1 MSVKQ
6 IYEKYLYLQKTTIN
20 NNGFES
26 WCELLDFH
34 SQVYSDT
41 CGLQIMP
48 LVQLLLYARGELK
61 VENNFDLENIDDSSK
76 GLVIAYRDYEEFFN
90 GFCSDTFEIAD
101 SEIEDHFNG
110 VKNRVLVSTIS
121 SSDDVL
127 YSAIEDLIKRNIKF
141 YNLDS
146 RKMIS
151 AFSFYDYLCK
161 QPVETIRENL
171 KYLFERL
178 MDRIIT
184 PLIREY
190 YGGMAL
196 KTYREFNKLVLKLFY
211 LNITVC

>member
-1 MSVKQ
+1 M
-6 IYEKYLYLQKTTIN
+6 N
-20 NNGFES
+20 NNDFES

-61 VENNFDLENIDDSSK
+61 VENNFDLENIDDSSR
-76 GLVIAYRDYEEFFN
+76 GLVIAYRDYEEIFN
-90 GFCSDTFEIAD
+90 GFCFGTFEIAD
-101 SEIEDHFNG
+101 SEMEDHFNG

-127 YSAIEDLIKRNIKF
+127 YSAIENLIKRNIKF

-151 AFSFYDYLCK
+151 AFSFYDYLCE

-190 YGGMAL
+190 YGGMTL